1 MISKIV
7 PMGVEAVEAIGDD
20 LAASLMF
27 EEEVALG
34 RVADGRRRDFTTGRT
49 CARRA
54 LVKLGV
60 SPKPIIPGPSRE
72 PLWPAG
78 VVGSI
83 THCAN
88 YVAAAVA
95 KREDFCS
102 IGIDAEPHQ
111 ELPAGV
117 LRKIALPEELK
128 WLRTFSD
135 TGICW
140 SRILFSAK
148 ESVYKTWFPLAHSW
162 LGFEDAIVH
171 FNVEQ
176 GTFHAG
182 LLIGGPI
189 VNGDRIQSV
198 DGRFCISN
206 GLVITFAALA
216 ANDTTRKSFAS
227 QWRTGKTG
235 D

>member
-7 PMGVEAVEAIGDD
+7 PLGVEAVETVGDD

-49 CARRA
+49 CARQA

-60 SPKPIIPGPSRE
+60 PPKPIIPGPSRE
-72 PLWPAG
+72 PLWPEG

-83 THCAN
+83 THCAR
-88 YVAAAVA
+88 YAAAAVA
-95 KREDFCS
+95 KRQDFCS

-117 LRKIALPEELK
+117 LRKVALPEEVK

-135 TGICW
+135 TGIYW
-140 SRILFSAK
+140 DRVLFSAK
-148 ESVYKTWFPLAHSW
+148 ESVYKTWFPLTQSW
-162 LGFEDAIVH
+162 LGFADAIVQ
-171 FNVEQ
+171 FNVQQ
-176 GTFHAG
+176 GTFHAS

-189 VNGDRIQSV
+189 VNGERIQTV
-198 DGRFCISN
+198 DGRFCISH
-206 GLVITFAALA
+206 GFVITFAALA
-216 ANDTTRKSFAS
+216 ANDTTRKSFATP
-227 QWRTGKTG
+227 WRSGKTR